1 MGASSASTSIRD
13 TFTAPRAE
21 ALVRP
26 LRPIVVKRNAIAEVR
41 AVRLVCRD
49 GAEATEA
56 AIVAANRLH
65 AAGIAISVPLDLA
78 RRMGDRLPDG
88 CIVLELDEQEPRL
101 DLVIALGGDGT
112 LLRAARQSTDRDV
125 PLMGINLGT
134 LGFLSAYGAG
144 QIDEALDA
152 AVEGKLGW
160 IPRLRMHVRVDRKAG
175 PWECT
180 GSNDVYLKHGELPRM
195 IDLRTTVGGVPMA
208 HYRADGLLVCTPM
221 GSTAYNLA
229 AGGPIVNAGI
239 DAFTIT
245 PLCPHSL
252 THRPVVT
259 SADEPIGM
267 VYSGPRDSGSA
278 TLAVDGLWGSS
289 LAVGD
294 EMTVTRA
301 ERALKLVPPSASVFE
316 VLRHKMGW
324 SQGV

>member
-1 MGASSASTSIRD
+1 ML
-13 TFTAPRAE
+13 E
-21 ALVRP
+21 
-26 LRPIVVKRNAIAEVR
+26 RNPIAEVH

-49 GAEATEA
+49 GAAATDA
-56 AIVAANRLH
+56 AVRAANRLRQ
-65 AAGIAISVPLDLA
+65 AGIEVSVPLDLA
-78 RRMGDRLPDG
+78 RRMGDRLPAG
-88 CIVLELDEQEPRL
+88 CVVLELDEQEPSL

-112 LLRAARQSTDRDV
+112 LLRAARPAAERDV

-134 LGFLSAYGAG
+134 LGFLTAYGAG
-144 QIDEALDA
+144 QLDEAVDA
-152 AVEGKLGW
+152 AVTGQLGW
-160 IPRLRMHVRVDRKAG
+160 IPRLRMHVAVERKAG

-195 IDLRTTVGGVPMA
+195 IDLSTTVGGVSMA

-229 AGGPIVNAGI
+229 AGGPIINAGT

-259 SADEPIGM
+259 SASDPIGV
-267 VYSGPRDSGSA
+267 VYSGPRDAGSV

-294 EMTVTRA
+294 EITVTRA
-301 ERALKLVPPSASVFE
+301 KRPLKLVPPSASVFE
-316 VLRHKMGW
+316 VLGHKMGW
-324 SQGV
+324 SQRGDG

>member
-1 MGASSASTSIRD
+1 MVI
-13 TFTAPRAE
+13 E
-21 ALVRP
+21 
-26 LRPIVVKRNAIAEVR
+26 RNVINAVR
-41 AVRLVCRD
+41 AVRLECRD
-49 GAEATEA
+49 GPSATDAAVTA
-56 AIVAANRLH
+56 AIRLRN
-65 AAGIAISVPLDLA
+65 ASIEVSVPVDLA
-78 RRMGDRLPDG
+78 RRMGARLPPG
-88 CIVLELDEQEPRL
+88 CTVLELGEQEPAL

-112 LLRAARQSTDRDV
+112 LLRAARQSAERDV

-152 AVEGKLGW
+152 ALSGALGW

-195 IDLRTTVGGVPMA
+195 IDLSTTVGGVPMA

-259 SADEPIGM
+259 SAGEPIGI

-294 EMTVTRA
+294 EITVSRSA
-301 ERALKLVPPSASVFE
+301 RPLKLVPPSASVFE

-324 SQGV
+324 SQRG